1 MQSDQRKK
9 LEEENQ
15 AMLQER
21 LESLKLE
28 VEQEKAELR
37 VRYLHRVSHIFIVM
51 KMQLK
56 ITQGETYKLEES
68 VKMETELIDLRAERN
83 MMSLQVSYCSHYCSH
98 DHTIDHMIIVLLT

>member
-15 AMLQER
+15 AMLQEQ

-37 VRYLHRVSHIFIVM
+37 VSDCFNIFICMFTVV
-51 KMQLK
+51 
-56 ITQGETYKLEES
+56 KL
-68 VKMETELIDLRAERN
+68 
-83 MMSLQVSYCSHYCSH
+83 
-98 DHTIDHMIIVLLT
+98 

>member
-37 VRYLHRVSHIFIVM
+37 VSIFTLCLLH
-51 KMQLK
+51 
-56 ITQGETYKLEES
+56 
-68 VKMETELIDLRAERN
+68 
-83 MMSLQVSYCSHYCSH
+83 
-98 DHTIDHMIIVLLT
+98 LL

>member
-1 MQSDQRKK
+1 LSQSDQRKK

-37 VRYLHRVSHIFIVM
+37 V
-51 KMQLK
+51 
-56 ITQGETYKLEES
+56 S
-68 VKMETELIDLRAERN
+68 VLCGTVCI
-83 MMSLQVSYCSHYCSH
+83 
-98 DHTIDHMIIVLLT
+98 

>member
-9 LEEENQ
+9 LEEENE

-37 VRYLHRVSHIFIVM
+37 VRYLHHVSHTLIVM
-51 KMQLK
+51 KTQLK

-83 MMSLQVSYCSHYCSH
+83 MMSLQVS
-98 DHTIDHMIIVLLT
+98 IAHMITLLLT